1 MPQVPSSHI
10 VPYGGRGHSFHTRL
24 ARNSAAEGKAV
35 AFLNSVVSQQSTL
48 QRREGRIQVC
58 GWDIKIQLSGGCNS
72 SLRAMDKNNT
82 AKTMLYSNTL
92 WRTRQDLDS
101 SKKTKR

>member
-24 ARNSAAEGKAV
+24 ARNSAAEGKVV

-48 QRREGRIQVC
+48 TTIRHRATFTIGHGAGPTRCEGLCVAEPENFCLASWTALAQALLVNP
-58 GWDIKIQLSGGCNS
+58 LSPRC
-72 SLRAMDKNNT
+72 
-82 AKTMLYSNTL
+82 
-92 WRTRQDLDS
+92 
-101 SKKTKR
+101 